1 MEATSKAF
9 LEQLITTPSPS
20 GDEVAVQRVWM
31 DYVKGFAHQIETDM
45 IGNVMASVNP
55 DNPFKIM
62 LAGHCDE
69 IAFMVSYIDS
79 NGYIYVTKAG
89 GINPKV
95 ALGMTVKVLGHEGT
109 LKGIVGVKPQ
119 HKGGPKDKIEVSDLY
134 IDCGANTKEEVEKF
148 VMIGDYVIY
157 DTNYE
162 YLLNDKIVGRGLD
175 NRTGAFIVAEVLR
188 RIADKDPKVAVYA
201 VSTVNEETNMGGAY
215 FAASHINPTM
225 AIACD
230 VSFATDHPDMSPKE
244 SGEIALG
251 KGPILS
257 KGAPI
262 SKKINGLLEK
272 VAKVNELPIQY
283 ELTPGST
290 GTDADRIRLTGKGV
304 PVALVSLPLRYMHA
318 PCEVASLKD
327 IETEIELLVQ
337 MILSLDGTENLKPL
351 E

>member
-1 MEATSKAF
+1 MEATSKVF
-9 LEQLITTPSPS
+9 LEQLIETPSPS
-20 GDEVAVQRVWM
+20 GDEVAIQKVWM

-45 IGNVMASVNP
+45 VGNVMACINP
-55 DNPFKIM
+55 DKPFKVM

-95 ALGMTVKVLGHEGT
+95 ALGMTVKILGHEGI

-119 HKGGPKDKIEVSDLY
+119 HKGGPKDKVEVGDLY

-148 VMIGDYVIY
+148 VTIGDYVIY

-188 RIADKDPKVAVYA
+188 RVADKDPKVAVYA

-230 VSFATDHPDMSPKE
+230 VSFATDHPDMNPKE

-327 IETEIELLVQ
+327 IEIEIELLVQ
-337 MILSLDGTENLKPL
+337 MILSLEGTENLKPL

>member
-1 MEATSKAF
+1 
-9 LEQLITTPSPS
+9 
-20 GDEVAVQRVWM
+20 
-31 DYVKGFAHQIETDM
+31 
-45 IGNVMASVNP
+45 
-55 DNPFKIM
+55 
-62 LAGHCDE
+62 
-69 IAFMVSYIDS
+69 
-79 NGYIYVTKAG
+79 
-89 GINPKV
+89 
-95 ALGMTVKVLGHEGT
+95 
-109 LKGIVGVKPQ
+109 
-119 HKGGPKDKIEVSDLY
+119 
-134 IDCGANTKEEVEKF
+134 
-148 VMIGDYVIY
+148 MIGDYVIY

-318 PCEVASLKD
+318 PCEVASLKK
-327 IETEIELLVQ
+327 
-337 MILSLDGTENLKPL
+337 ILKQRLNY
-351 E
+351 